1 MSADRLPEADRAIL
15 VEHYR
20 IHDSDPDAWTRK
32 ALLGRGA
39 FGDVWLEE
47 NAAEG
52 KTRAVKTVVRRDHR
66 PQRVNAEVL
75 ALVNLSQPRY
85 RDHFGEFLG
94 FLEDGDK
101 ISFFMEFFP
110 KGDLR
115 QHLPEG
121 DTLSESQCK
130 TIARQILR
138 GVHVMHEQKFT
149 HRDLKPEN
157 VFVVNKDPW
166 RVKIGDFGVAKR
178 VRDEH
183 TLLQTTTGTRPYMAP
198 EIFLFVSDPN
208 QQDGH
213 YTNRVD
219 VWSLGVI
226 LFEMLTGQRPFPTHP
241 VLKAYCESRYTFPG
255 SLLEINNV
263 SAEGVSFVQRLL
275 SIKPTD
281 RPSAAEAL
289 QNPWLNEPGSAAPS
303 PYLQQL
309 SNKVAK
315 KFVSDASRPWIS
327 HEASQGPPQGPVPR
341 LPVRSPRRPPTMTMS
356 SSGSDFNEPRELSRA
371 GLANSPRSDS
381 PTLGSPFTASP
392 ILDSEAP
399 DEWIDP
405 KAFPL
410 VPRELQ
416 TGASYPDSMRLTL
429 PHIDQSRLQPTGPS
443 RGVSPIPPPV
453 EEMNDLDIQS
463 GKGVSLFPHYPERQ
477 SSVNNTQRQPPQRS
491 TRGDQNAT
499 RTYEDQADVIR
510 QYQPDLKTPPQTQ
523 YSTRQNDKQALDY
536 STDPIVIEESQDSFK
551 ELSPNH
557 PNLPAT
563 GRQRQRTLDG
573 SVTRSMTMT
582 SDMNRSIM
590 SSTSFNEEIPNLVSQ
605 YVELGQWKL
614 GDSLVFAEVRNWD
627 LVRISALT
635 IRSVTPVK
643 LDEFHH
649 KNYEEDLPAN
659 VFKELQ
665 KDWLKRQ
672 FAGSAYAKSLNNKN
686 HISQYTKS
694 LKEDV
699 LSKFDP
705 TRTDKEFY
713 SLKLPFSHAD
723 EGSTEYLKKG
733 EVLIP
738 FDTVAKC
745 VEAAWKDWLAHY
757 VYGFIRDEKIP
768 WANPVRAIIFDQPN
782 AKATERVE
790 FFDKYLR
797 SMIKDQNIELLNLEG
812 FKHYVDKTKT
822 SRIGKRLKSDESV
835 VRGDSAYSSRAA
847 TPSPATES
855 KWKKGFSWRS

>member
-15 VEHYR
+15 VDHYR
-20 IHDSDPDAWTRK
+20 IHDSYSDAWNRK

-115 QHLPEG
+115 QNLPEG
-121 DTLSESQCK
+121 ETLPESQCK

-138 GVHVMHEQKFT
+138 GVRVMHEQKFT

-178 VRDEH
+178 VRDEQ

-198 EIFLFVSDPN
+198 EIFLFVTDPN

-226 LFEMLTGQRPFPTHP
+226 LFEMLTGQRPFGTHP
-241 VLKAYCESRYTFPG
+241 VLKAYCESRYAFPG

-263 SAEGVSFVQRLL
+263 SAEGVNFVQRLL

-303 PYLQQL
+303 PYIQQL
-309 SNKVAK
+309 PTRHANKIA
-315 KFVSDASRPWIS
+315 SDASRPWIS

-341 LPVRSPRRPPTMTMS
+341 LPTRSPRRPPTMTMS
-356 SSGSDFNEPRELSRA
+356 SSGSDFNEPRDLPRS
-371 GLANSPRSDS
+371 GYMSRSDS

-429 PHIDQSRLQPTGPS
+429 PHIDQSRLRTHVENTRPTDSP
-443 RGVSPIPPPV
+443 RGVSPLPTLID
-453 EEMNDLDIQS
+453 EMTSLNIQS
-463 GKGVSLFPHYPERQ
+463 GNQVSLFPQHPSRQ
-477 SSVNNTQRQPPQRS
+477 SSVNNSSRQPSIQRS
-491 TRGDQNAT
+491 LRGDHNAT
-499 RTYEDQADVIR
+499 RTYADQADVIR
-510 QYQPDLKTPPQTQ
+510 EYQPDLKTPPQTQ
-523 YSTRQNDKQALDY
+523 YST
-536 STDPIVIEESQDSFK
+536 DPIVIEESLDSFK
-551 ELSPNH
+551 ELSPNLS
-557 PNLPAT
+557 NVLPPA
-563 GRQRQRTLDG
+563 GRQRQRTLSG
-573 SVTRSMTMT
+573 SVTRTMT
-582 SDMNRSIM
+582 ATSVRSS
-590 SSTSFNEEIPNLVSQ
+590 SSTTFNEEIPNLVSQ
-605 YVELGQWKL
+605 YVELGQWKVSNIVSVSQSNL
-614 GDSLVFAEVRNWD
+614 ANLYLSLATV
-627 LVRISALT
+627 LYLPKSAT
-635 IRSVTPVK
+635 GIWYA
-643 LDEFHH
+643 F
-649 KNYEEDLPAN
+649 LP
-659 VFKELQ
+659 
-665 KDWLKRQ
+665 
-672 FAGSAYAKSLNNKN
+672 
-686 HISQYTKS
+686 
-694 LKEDV
+694 
-699 LSKFDP
+699 
-705 TRTDKEFY
+705 
-713 SLKLPFSHAD
+713 
-723 EGSTEYLKKG
+723 
-733 EVLIP
+733 
-738 FDTVAKC
+738 
-745 VEAAWKDWLAHY
+745 
-757 VYGFIRDEKIP
+757 
-768 WANPVRAIIFDQPN
+768 
-782 AKATERVE
+782 
-790 FFDKYLR
+790 
-797 SMIKDQNIELLNLEG
+797 
-812 FKHYVDKTKT
+812 
-822 SRIGKRLKSDESV
+822 
-835 VRGDSAYSSRAA
+835 
-847 TPSPATES
+847 
-855 KWKKGFSWRS
+855 